1 VNPPFLG
8 GGGGDVLRLCII
20 YPDIR
25 LTTEE
30 KIKSFK
36 GERERVSPHSREWK
50 EKEHNLIRRFPGFA
64 LSSF

>member
-1 VNPPFLG
+1 
-8 GGGGDVLRLCII
+8 VLRLCII

-36 GERERVSPHSREWK
+36 GEREGVSSHSGVWD
-50 EKEHNLIRRFPGFA
+50 EKEHK
-64 LSSF
+64 